1 MENCYAFKLLW
12 VLVYAIGCDEIK
24 EEWSFFENTLSKS
37 SLKTDPLKHICPLIE
52 DTKLNSSLVN
62 KSLFSFWYSV
72 AYPLS
77 QYWNDC
83 RHRHFKKLDHTRRWL
98 HIYGTIGILIMYFI
112 LCILD
117 ALLPPTY
124 TVHILLC
131 HLLYACLLSKSQKE
145 NHCFFFLLNLF
156 IATLLHTIFN

>member
-98 HIYGTIGILIMYFI
+98 HIYGTIGIWSCTSFCVFWIRY
-112 LCILD
+112 
-117 ALLPPTY
+117 
-124 TVHILLC
+124 C
-131 HLLYACLLSKSQKE
+131 HP
-145 NHCFFFLLNLF
+145 
-156 IATLLHTIFN
+156 HTQCIFNCAIYCMPVYCPKVKKKITAFFSY